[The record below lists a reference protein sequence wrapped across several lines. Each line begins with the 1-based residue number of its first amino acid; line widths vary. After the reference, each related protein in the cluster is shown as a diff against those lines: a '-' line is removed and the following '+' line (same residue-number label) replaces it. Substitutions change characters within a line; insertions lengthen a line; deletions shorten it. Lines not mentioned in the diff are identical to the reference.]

1 MEKSLFLTAI
11 MSALACSWGISSL
24 AAVEFRV
31 GKGSYDTDI
40 SIKEF
45 MTHDTTNDITVF
57 SLNEAHKEIVKS
69 PLFYYYEAELYTSSS
84 KTQETE
90 FANFAADY
98 EFPLIGSVN
107 EMTNS
112 FLGMFPV
119 EGDYQAVGFDM
130 NFGLGYDVLRKG
142 ESYLG
147 LALNL
152 GATLPLIN
160 ADNLTS
166 KASFT
171 YDLIDSW
178 DLDVTTYKIGPAI
191 KGNFAFTPEFSLY
204 GSFSL
209 GFQKAAIES
218 ELFKSSLDINGDYST
233 VDIGVNYQPIGT
245 KYFFIL
251 GHTTKRWSVDS
262 AEVNLYNFFN
272 VDVFSPFTTELK
284 SNYTYIG
291 VGYHF

>member
-1 MEKSLFLTAI
+1 MKKSLFLVAI
-11 MSALACSWGISSL
+11 MISIL
-24 AAVEFRV
+24 PAVEFRV
-31 GKGSYDTDI
+31 GKGSYETDI

-45 MTHDTTNDITVF
+45 LNHDTTNDIMVF
-57 SLNEAHKEIVKS
+57 SLNEPHKEMAKNS
-69 PLFYYYEAELYTSSS
+69 LFYYYEAELYISSS
-84 KTQETE
+84 KRQETE
-90 FANFAADY
+90 FANFAANY

-107 EMTNS
+107 DMTNS

-119 EGDYQAVGFDM
+119 EGDYKAAGFDM

-147 LALNL
+147 LALNI

-160 ADNLTS
+160 AENLTS

-178 DLDVTTYKIGPAI
+178 DLDVTTYKVGPAI
-191 KGNFAFTPEFSLY
+191 KGNFAFTPELSLY

-233 VDIGVNYQPIGT
+233 LDIGMNYQKRGSH
-245 KYFFIL
+245 YFFVL
-251 GHTTKRWSVDS
+251 GHTAKHWSVDS

-272 VDVFSPFTTELK
+272 VDVFSPFMTELK
-284 SNYTYIG
+284 SDYTYLG

>member
-1 MEKSLFLTAI
+1 MMKSLFLTAI
-11 MSALACSWGISSL
+11 MLSALT
-24 AAVEFRV
+24 AVEFRV

-45 MTHDTTNDITVF
+45 MNHDTANDITTF
-57 SLNEAHKEIVKS
+57 SLHEAHKAFLEN
-69 PLFYYYEAELYTSSS
+69 PLFYYYDAEVYTSSS
-84 KTQETE
+84 KSQETE
-90 FANFAADY
+90 FANFATNY
-98 EFPLIGSVN
+98 EFPLVGSVN
-107 EMTNS
+107 QLTNS

-119 EGDYQAVGFDM
+119 EGDYKALGFDM

-160 ADNLTS
+160 AENLTS
-166 KASFT
+166 KVSFA
-171 YDLIDSW
+171 YDLIESW
-178 DLDVTTYKIGPAI
+178 DLDITTYKIGPAI
-191 KGNFAFTPEFSLY
+191 KGNLAINPEFSLY

-209 GFQKAAIES
+209 GFQKGAVES
-218 ELFKSSLDINGDYST
+218 KLFKSSLDVNGDYSAL
-233 VDIGVNYQPIGT
+233 DIGVRYQE
-245 KYFFIL
+245 KASQYFFLL

-272 VDVFSPFTTELK
+272 VDVFAPFTTELK
-284 SNYTYIG
+284 SNYTYLG
-291 VGYHF
+291 VGYRF